1 MGAWE
6 HGYFDNDGAADLLA
20 KLAKARND
28 PAAFVAALD
37 DALASFEGFLARDTQ
52 GLTFRPLSPEEI
64 AEHDRIVREALAD
77 LPHLIEAWEAE
88 SNDPAGVLVDTG
100 NQEAQGAV
108 AAAALLSAAQGA
120 SGLELPK
127 RVKWPSGLCID
138 AALHQR
144 AQSALAALLS
154 NQRLCKQFTGQW
166 LMGVRS
172 LGAAGR
178 P

>member
-1 MGAWE
+1 MGAWG
-6 HGYFDNDGAADLLA
+6 HGYFDNDGAADLLVE
-20 KLAKARND
+20 LAKARND
-28 PAAFVAALD
+28 PAAFVGALD
-37 DALASFEGFLARDTQ
+37 AALASFESFIDRDTQ

-64 AEHDRIVREALAD
+64 AEHDRVVRETLAD
-77 LPHLIEAWEAE
+77 LPHLIEAWEPE
-88 SNDPAGVLVDTG
+88 SNNSVGVLVDTG

-108 AAAALLSAAQGA
+108 AAAALLLAAQGKP
-120 SGLELPK
+120 GLELPK

-154 NQRLCKQFTGQW
+154 NQRLCNQFTSKW

-172 LGAAGR
+172 LGAAC
-178 P
+178 